1 SDLFK
6 ASTIERMGQHFVQL
20 LHAIVEAPEQAVNTL
35 PMLTE
40 AERKTILGSWN
51 NDLQS
56 FPLGECIQD
65 YIAHRVQQQPNAVA
79 VIDEHRQ
86 ISYQELYQ
94 RATALGAHI
103 RAQGVQPNELV
114 AVVLPRGWQQ
124 VVAVLAVLI
133 SGGAYLPINPHLPL
147 ERRRQ
152 LLALGEVKVAIGE
165 EVSDS
170 GSSIHWCEVPEVL
183 SAPSSAL
190 QSVQQDTDLAYVIF
204 TSGSTGVPKGVA
216 IEHRAALNTLF
227 DMNQRFSITEQDVVL
242 CLSELNFDLSV
253 YDIFGVLMAGGRL
266 VTLSEEQ
273 AREPEAWLEKLHRHG
288 VTIWNSVPALMQML
302 VDYMDGRAEPGLGS
316 VKTVWMSGDWIP
328 PTLPSRIQARQ
339 KDISVVSLGGAT
351 EVSIWSIHYPI
362 GEVPE
367 SWSSIP
373 YGRAL
378 ANQHMY
384 VLNEGL
390 EAAPLGVAG
399 ELYIGGIG
407 VAREYWRDEQRS
419 EDSFIVHPRTSERL
433 YRTGDRGRWTESG
446 QIEFLGRIDTQVKI
460 RGMRIELG
468 EVEASLQSC
477 EGVEKALVLVNK
489 NARNGAEH
497 LEAYIVREGEVD
509 KEALKRYL
517 VDRLPDYMVPK
528 YYTFL
533 EAFPLTSNGKIDRK
547 ALLLSGEESRETRG
561 YEAPEN
567 DTERQLVA
575 IWEEVLGVTQIGVND
590 NFFELG
596 G

>member
-1 SDLFK
+1 
-6 ASTIERMGQHFVQL
+6 
-20 LHAIVEAPEQAVNTL
+20 
-35 PMLTE
+35 
-40 AERKTILGSWN
+40 ILGSWN

-65 YIAHRVQQQPNAVA
+65 YIAHRVQQQPDAVA
-79 VIDEHRQ
+79 IIDEHRQ
-86 ISYQELYQ
+86 MSYQELYQ
-94 RATALGAHI
+94 RATALGAQI

-124 VVAVLAVLI
+124 VVAVLGVLI
-133 SGGAYLPINPHLPL
+133 AGGAYLPINPHLPL

-152 LLALGEVKVAIGE
+152 LLTLGEVKVAIGE
-165 EVSDS
+165 VVPDS
-170 GSSIHWCEVPEVL
+170 EQTVHWCDVPEVF
-183 SAPSSAL
+183 SAPTCSL
-190 QSVQQDTDLAYVIF
+190 QSVQTDTDLAYVIF

-216 IEHRAALNTLF
+216 IEHRAVLNTLF
-227 DMNQRFSITEQDVVL
+227 DMNKRFSVTEQDVVL

-266 VTLSEEQ
+266 VTLSEDN
-273 AREPEAWLEKLHRHG
+273 AREPEAWLEKLRTHG

-302 VDYMDGRAEPGLGS
+302 VDYMDGMRASGLGA
-316 VKTVWMSGDWIP
+316 VRMVWMSGDWIP
-328 PTLPSRIQARQ
+328 PTLPCRLQARQ
-339 KDISVVSLGGAT
+339 QDISVVSLGGAT

-362 GEVPE
+362 GTVPE

-399 ELYIGGIG
+399 ELYIGGVG
-407 VAREYWRDEQRS
+407 VAREYWQDEQRS
-419 EDSFIVHPRTSERL
+419 EGSFILHPRTGERL
-433 YRTGDRGRWTESG
+433 YRTGDRGRWTQAG

-468 EVEASLQSC
+468 EVEAALKDC
-477 EGVEKALVLVNK
+477 DGVAKALVLVNK
-489 NARNGAEH
+489 NDRNGGEH
-497 LEAYIVREGEVD
+497 LEAYVVKSEDREVD

-533 EAFPLTSNGKIDRK
+533 AEFPLTSNGKVDRK
-547 ALLLSGEESRETRG
+547 ALLLSGEGAREIKG

-575 IWEEVLGVTQIGVND
+575 IWKDVLGVANIGVND
-590 NFFELG
+590 
-596 G
+596 